1 MITLK
6 ALVRSYIEEVWTRG
20 NLDAVDTYFGQ
31 NYRRHLS
38 PTLELLSLE
47 GQKQRLA
54 SFRVAFPD
62 VRIIVEDVFSEDNYV
77 IFRSTMQGSH
87 RGVFQG
93 IEPTGK
99 TITVTLID
107 ILRVENGKFVE
118 HWGGPDLYDLLKQL
132 GAVFSIPEEGKLD
145 DRT

>member
-1 MITLK
+1 MVTLK
-6 ALVRSYIEEVWTRG
+6 ALVRSYIEAVWAKG
-20 NLDAVDTYFGQ
+20 NLAAVDTFLSP

-38 PTLELLSLE
+38 PTAEPLLLD

-54 SFRVAFPD
+54 GFLSAFPD
-62 VRIIVEDVFSEDNYV
+62 VKITIEDIFSEDNYV
-77 IFRSTMQGSH
+77 IFRSTMHGTH
-87 RGVFQG
+87 LGVFQG

-107 ILRVENGKFVE
+107 IIRVEHGKFVE

-132 GAVFSIPEEGKLD
+132 GAVFSTG
-145 DRT
+145 

>member
-6 ALVRSYIEEVWTRG
+6 ALVRSYIEEVWMRA

-31 NYRRHLS
+31 NYRRHRS
-38 PTLELLSLE
+38 PTLEPLPLE

-54 SFRVAFPD
+54 GFRAAFPD
-62 VRIIVEDVFSEDNYV
+62 VKIIVEDVFSEDKYV
-77 IFRSTMQGSH
+77 IVRSTMQGTH
-87 RGVFQG
+87 KGVFQG

-118 HWGGPDLYDLLKQL
+118 HWGGPDLYDLLRQL
-132 GAVFSIPEEGKLD
+132 GAVVSIREQGRLD
-145 DRT
+145 DHT

>member
-38 PTLELLSLE
+38 PTLEPLSLE

-54 SFRVAFPD
+54 GFRAAFPD

-87 RGVFQG
+87 RGAFQG

-99 TITVTLID
+99 TITVSLID

-132 GAVFSIPEEGKLD
+132 GAVFSIPEEGRLD

>member
-20 NLDAVDTYFGQ
+20 NLDAVDRFLSP

-38 PTLELLSLE
+38 PTAEPLLLD

-54 SFRVAFPD
+54 GFHSAFPD
-62 VRIIVEDVFSEDNYV
+62 IRIIIEDVFSEDDYV
-77 IFRSTMQGSH
+77 IFRSTMSGTH
-87 RGVFQG
+87 RGIFQG

-99 TITVTLID
+99 SVVVTLID
-107 ILRVENGKFVE
+107 IIRVEHGKFVE
-118 HWGGPDLYDLLKQL
+118 HWGGPDLFDLLKQL
-132 GAVFSIPEEGKLD
+132 GVVFSAG
-145 DRT
+145 

>member
-38 PTLELLSLE
+38 PTLEPLSLE
-47 GQKQRLA
+47 GQKQGLA

-87 RGVFQG
+87 RAVFQG

-132 GAVFSIPEEGKLD
+132 GAVFSIPEEGRLD

>member
-6 ALVRSYIEEVWTRG
+6 ALVRSYIEEVWGRG
-20 NLDAVDTYFGQ
+20 NLDAVDLYFGA

-38 PTLELLSLE
+38 PTLEPLSLD

-54 SFRVAFPD
+54 GFRAAFPD
-62 VRIIVEDVFSEDNYV
+62 VKITIEDVFSEDSYV
-77 IFRSTMQGSH
+77 IFRSTMHGTH

-93 IEPTGK
+93 IQPTGK

-107 ILRVENGKFVE
+107 IIRVEKGKFVE

-132 GAVFSIPEEGKLD
+132 GASYSVP
-145 DRT
+145 

>member
-20 NLDAVDTYFGQ
+20 NLDAVDTYLGP

-38 PTLELLSLE
+38 PTLEPLSLD
-47 GQKQRLA
+47 GQKQRL
-54 SFRVAFPD
+54 SGFRAAFPD
-62 VRIIVEDVFSEDNYV
+62 VRITVEDVFSEDNYV
-77 IFRSTMQGSH
+77 TFRSIMQATH

-99 TITVTLID
+99 TIMVTLID
-107 ILRVENGKFVE
+107 IIRIENGKFVE
-118 HWGGPDLYDLLKQL
+118 HWGGPDLFDLLKQL
-132 GAVFSIPEEGKLD
+132 GVVFSAGKQD
-145 DRT
+145 AP

>member
-20 NLDAVDTYFGQ
+20 NLDAIDIFLGP

-38 PTLELLSLE
+38 PTTEPLLLE
-47 GQKQRLA
+47 GQKQRIA
-54 SFRVAFPD
+54 GFRSAFPD
-62 VRIIVEDVFSEDNYV
+62 VKITIEDVFAEDNYV
-77 IFRSTMQGSH
+77 IFRSTMRGTH

-107 ILRVENGKFVE
+107 IIRVEHGKFVE
-118 HWGGPDLYDLLKQL
+118 HWGGPDLFDLLKQL
-132 GAVFSIPEEGKLD
+132 GAVFSAG
-145 DRT
+145 

>member
-20 NLDAVDTYFGQ
+20 NLDAVDLYLGA

-38 PTLELLSLE
+38 PTLEPLSLD

-54 SFRVAFPD
+54 GFRSAFPD
-62 VRIIVEDVFSEDNYV
+62 VKITIEDIFTEGDYV
-77 IFRSTMQGSH
+77 IFRSTMHGTH
-87 RGVFQG
+87 KGIFQG

-107 ILRVENGKFVE
+107 IIRVENGKFVE
-118 HWGGPDLYDLLKQL
+118 HWGGPDLFDLLKQL
-132 GAVFSIPEEGKLD
+132 GAVFSAV
-145 DRT
+145 